1 MPRAVRVA
9 TLREMDDRHY
19 VCEQCGLKW
28 FVPASR
34 ADPQGELHCGECG
47 AVLTP
52 REQWLAATG
61 EAKLLRR
68 VASQG

>member
-1 MPRAVRVA
+1 MLLAARIA

-34 ADPQGELHCGECG
+34 TDDPGGLRCGECS

-52 REQWLAATG
+52 REEWLAAD
-61 EAKLLRR
+61 EFPAIDQSVR
-68 VASQG
+68 A

>member
-1 MPRAVRVA
+1 MARAA
-9 TLREMDDRHY
+9 IAANLPWMDDRHY

-34 ADPQGELHCGECG
+34 ADPEGRLRCGECR

-52 REQWLAATG
+52 RDELFAAEELLAPPA
-61 EAKLLRR
+61 A
-68 VASQG
+68 AQP